1 MILFDGCSWTYG
13 DELEDREKYRFST
26 LVAKEHNHINIAV
39 NGKSNDSILRTTI
52 DYCENNQVD
61 FAVIQFTKPS
71 RTEIRQSSRDAYD
84 YLSVG
89 NIFKNGPR
97 KTLSKIYYEHLHN
110 DNLHVANFHKNKFLL
125 ENYFK
130 SKNIKYYFVTIK
142 REIMKIESSWY
153 RIMDKK
159 PITCLTDLIGTR
171 IKNPENYCQ
180 GRYKKDDMRSG
191 GHPNELG
198 HKIIADH
205 ISLNI
210 GKELQ

>member
-13 DELEDREKYRFST
+13 DELDNPEKDRFST
-26 LVAKEHNHINIAV
+26 LIGKDHINLGK

-52 DYCENNQVD
+52 DHCENNKINL
-61 FAVIQFTKPS
+61 AVIQFTKPS
-71 RTEIRQSSRDAYD
+71 RTEVRQSSRDAYD
-84 YLSVG
+84 YLSIG
-89 NIFKNGPR
+89 NVLKNGYT
-97 KTLSKIYYEHLHN
+97 KQLSKIYYEHLHN

-142 REIMKIESSWY
+142 REVMKVESSWY
-153 RIMDKK
+153 RNMDKK
-159 PITCLTDLIGTR
+159 PLTCLIDLIGTR

-180 GRYKKDDMRSG
+180 GKYKKIDTRSG
-191 GHPNELG
+191 GHPNKQG

-210 GKELQ
+210 GKES